1 MVINFCIFLILFIWA
16 FLTLSYAY
24 ILRYHIRVKKTWR
37 KLQEVFRSK
46 FVLYSEILDVATLTY
61 SADSEI
67 IRELYDRVNKCFNAE
82 APEEH
87 SRADKKAK
95 NTIIKMEKLMV
106 KYPFLY
112 EAEKYADMKN
122 SLIILEEKTEFSR
135 QFYNEEITSY
145 NERVF
150 RLPVRIVSS
159 IFNFRKKNAL

>member
-1 MVINFCIFLILFIWA
+1 
-16 FLTLSYAY
+16 
-24 ILRYHIRVKKTWR
+24 
-37 KLQEVFRSK
+37 
-46 FVLYSEILDVATLTY
+46 VLYSEILDVATLTY